1 MCALT
6 FPGFCVII
14 PSIATRLLWMW
25 SFSMCFYIKEKEEK
39 SGSSKQYSNLPYIEP
54 SDTVSGDEWCECVF
68 ACERVS
74 EVCLCLGVCV
84 RLWEP
89 IYQHVLRTYVC
100 SNNYAAMYNL
110 VCYLNSTST
119 VHWFLSLC
127 LQLHTEC
134 NGCSNYR
141 RLVFCPQRTYRC
153 KDLSSYYYWNSC

>member
-1 MCALT
+1 MCLPVRRWVKCA
-6 FPGFCVII
+6 CV
-14 PSIATRLLWMW
+14 W
-25 SFSMCFYIKEKEEK
+25 
-39 SGSSKQYSNLPYIEP
+39 
-54 SDTVSGDEWCECVF
+54 
-68 ACERVS
+68 
-74 EVCLCLGVCV
+74 VCV
-84 RLWEP
+84 RVWEP

-141 RLVFCPQRTYRC
+141 LLVFCPQHTYKC
-153 KDLSSYYYWNSC
+153 KDLSTYYYSNKQLLCFPFTGGFKCVPLKNALIVHTWVILGVLSYIRKSRFFNGWFTSYFTNVELQYHI